1 MHGLRL
7 VLNMTAADVIA
18 TAAVA
23 IAVTILEVI
32 PATPLPLGVTGPG
45 TRPRKLPVHILA
57 HLVHFTDEELLR
69 EAASAESPEDSILKV
84 KPLNSRAPLIPLHQ
98 WRLISL

>member
-7 VLNMTAADVIA
+7 VLNTTAADMTA
-18 TAAVA
+18 PAAAAVA
-23 IAVTILEVI
+23 VTSLRGH
-32 PATPLPLGVTGPG
+32 PSHSLPLGVTSPG
-45 TRPRKLPVHILA
+45 TRSRKVHVHILT

-69 EAASAESPEDSILKV
+69 EAASAESPKDSILKV